1 MLLEH
6 GVSNW
11 SEDQVQDWI
20 GLLGLTPEDRV
31 AVQKA
36 LAANDT
42 DGEDLGELTQKQWTK
57 VLKKSGVDSDKSAAL
72 SEKAF
77 ALHQGALGG
86 AIAQSK
92 LLVAQAELA
101 AARKALRENRL
112 AMRSRVVRL
121 VSLTSRHFPELKEHP
136 DVLAFM
142 GSDGLD
148 ASDRRRIA
156 DYDDVRPLATGRNEL
171 LRAKYGGADVCL
183 KAFPLQGDMG
193 AYKREFLRVQQ
204 LRHPYIVRYTAA
216 FEDSGTMYLEMEYY
230 KHGSLRNWLE
240 TTEPDALQKR
250 AVLRQVLLALACV
263 HSQGIVHSDI
273 KGEVRVYTTCHQSL
287 PFVFSAPVFSLSGKS
302 LVRVALCSARMC

>member
-1 MLLEH
+1 M
-6 GVSNW
+6 
-11 SEDQVQDWI
+11 
-20 GLLGLTPEDRV
+20 
-31 AVQKA
+31 
-36 LAANDT
+36 
-42 DGEDLGELTQKQWTK
+42 
-57 VLKKSGVDSDKSAAL
+57 
-72 SEKAF
+72 
-77 ALHQGALGG
+77 
-86 AIAQSK
+86 
-92 LLVAQAELA
+92 LVAQAELA
-101 AARKALRENRL
+101 AARKALQENRL

-273 KGEVRVYTTCHQSL
+273 KGEVRVYPTLSPVSSVC
-287 PFVFSAPVFSLSGKS
+287 VFSTFLFSQQQVINAFGAVLCCQNVLIADDGSPRICDFEMSKDLDTVSVSIAAGGGGFTPGFMCPRVLRGEAKLSPAADMYAFGV
-302 LVRVALCSARMC
+302 LVLNTITPPQHLARCIRSRTSPS